1 MNIQQRP
8 YSLHLIL
15 ASILCLLYFFTEPA
29 LAGSWRLDAP
39 GEEVLPRNLRL
50 SSDDFTAEDS
60 SLKSGL
66 SQLCI
71 SGSAQPSAAG
81 FTALYQQLRAQTS
94 LPIYMVDLR
103 EESHGFLAGVA
114 ISWYEDHNWGNR
126 GKPRGEMLQD
136 EQQRLHSLTGPI
148 TAIPLGRED
157 TARLSPQTLPA
168 STPADEAATATAAG
182 FHYVRLPAT
191 DQCWPEP
198 AVIDDFLQ
206 FYRTLPA
213 SAWLHFHCQAGHGR
227 TTTFMVLYDILQNPE
242 LPLETIVLRQQ
253 LLGGTYLLAEPDGTD
268 WLSVETRRKAQN
280 LRLFY
285 RYVQQEKP
293 QQFPMPWANW
303 LAAQTSEN

>member
-1 MNIQQRP
+1 MNIRQHR
-8 YSLHLIL
+8 YNLYLIV
-15 ASILCLLYFFTEPA
+15 AVALCLLNILAEPA
-29 LAGSWRLDAP
+29 LAGTWRLDSPA
-39 GEEVLPRNLRL
+39 EEVLPRNLRL
-50 SSDDFTAEDS
+50 SSDEFTAEDS
-60 SLKSGL
+60 RLKSGL
-66 SQLCI
+66 QQLHI

-81 FTALYQQLRAQTS
+81 FPALYQQLRNQTD

-103 EESHGFLAGVA
+103 EESHGFLAGAA
-114 ISWYEDHNWGNR
+114 ISWYEEHNWGNR
-126 GKPRGEMLQD
+126 GKTREEALQD

-168 STPADEAATATAAG
+168 ATPADEAATASAAG

-213 SAWLHFHCQAGHGR
+213 GVWLHFHCQAGHGR

-242 LPLETIVLRQQ
+242 LPLETIVEREQ
-253 LLGGTYLLAEPDGTD
+253 LLGGTNLLAEPDGAD

-293 QQFPMPWANW
+293 LQFSVFWTNW
-303 LAAQTSEN
+303 LAAQTIDS